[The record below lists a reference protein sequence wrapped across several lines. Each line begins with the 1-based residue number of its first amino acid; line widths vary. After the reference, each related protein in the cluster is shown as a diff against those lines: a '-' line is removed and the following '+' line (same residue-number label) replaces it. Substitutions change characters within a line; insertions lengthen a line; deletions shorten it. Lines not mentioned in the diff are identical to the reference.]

1 MDCCD
6 FEHVSFSSGKAS
18 FHFQAALDSWGVK
31 SGSEIQL
38 EREPSGVLCEGTGA
52 RRGLRRALGAIRCQR
67 DDLTPAAQV
76 T

>member
-1 MDCCD
+1 MTLSMCPSVLGKR
-6 FEHVSFSSGKAS
+6 VSISKQLWIPG
-18 FHFQAALDSWGVK
+18 GVK